1 MPDSP
6 ALPPGL
12 LDSLSALL
20 GPRGLLTAPEDLAPH
35 LSDWRALYQGATP
48 CVLRPADTSELAAA
62 VKLCAAAGV
71 PLVPQGGNTSMVGGA
86 VPDEGGRQV
95 VVSLTRLN
103 RIRAIDPVDM
113 TMTAEAGVVLK
124 TAQLAAQEAGC
135 LFPLSLGAEGTATI
149 GGVLSTNAGGNTTV
163 RYGNARELM
172 LGIEAVLPDGQVWNG
187 LRRLRKDNTGYA
199 LRHLFVGAEGTLG
212 FITAA
217 VLRMYPRPRD
227 TALALCAVAD
237 EDAALGL
244 FRRFRDRDDSAVRAF
259 EYMSGTGVD
268 FCVKH
273 IEGIAPPLSDRAAHY
288 VLVDLASPRPDGGL
302 REMAESVLFE
312 AMQEGLVLDAVLAE
326 SEAQA
331 QKLWRI
337 REEHPEAQKREGA
350 SVKNDVSVPVSKVP
364 EMIRRCSAALVD
376 LIPGSRPVPFGHIG
390 DGNIHM
396 NLEQPVGMD
405 PAAFLARSHDIMDCV
420 NAIVRDLDG
429 SFSAEHGIGR
439 LKTDMMEDWRGGAE
453 IDAMR
458 RIKAAFDPKG
468 LMNPGKV
475 FP

>member
-1 MPDSP
+1 MPDAPTP
-6 ALPPGL
+6 AGL
-12 LDSLSALL
+12 LDRLHALL
-20 GPRGLLTAPEDLAPH
+20 GPRGLLTDPADIAPH
-35 LSDWRALYQGATP
+35 LSDWRALYQGRALA
-48 CVLRPADTSELAAA
+48 VARPADTAEVAA
-62 VKLCAAAGV
+62 VVRLAQETGTPITV
-71 PLVPQGGNTSMVGGA
+71 QGGNTSMVGGA
-86 VPDEGGRQV
+86 VPDESGRHLV
-95 VVSLTRLN
+95 LSLARLN
-103 RIRAIDPVDM
+103 RIRDCDPVDM

-124 TAQLAAQEAGC
+124 TAQNAAQDAGC

-172 LGIEAVLPDGQVWNG
+172 LGLEVVLPDGQIWNG

-212 FITAA
+212 IVTAA
-217 VLRMYPRPRD
+217 VLRMFPRPRD

-237 EDAALGL
+237 EEAALGL

-268 FCVKH
+268 FCVRH
-273 IEGIAPPLSDRAAHY
+273 IEGIAQPLSDRAAHY
-288 VLVDLASPRPDGGL
+288 VLVDLASPRPDAGL
-302 REMAESVLFE
+302 RDMAEAVLAE
-312 AMQEGLVLDAVLAE
+312 AMEEGIVLDAVLAE

-364 EMIRRCSAALVD
+364 EMIRRCSAALVE

-396 NLEQPVGMD
+396 NLEQPPGMD

-439 LKTDMMEDWRGGAE
+439 LKTDMMEEWRGGAE
-453 IDAMR
+453 LDAMK
-458 RIKAAFDPKG
+458 RIKAALDPAG
-468 LMNPGKV
+468 LMNQGKV
-475 FP
+475 LP

>member
-1 MPDSP
+1 MPDAPTP
-6 ALPPGL
+6 AGL
-12 LDSLSALL
+12 LDRLHALL
-20 GPRGLLTAPEDLAPH
+20 GPRGLLTDPADIAPH
-35 LSDWRALYQGATP
+35 LSDWRALYQGRALA
-48 CVLRPADTSELAAA
+48 VARPADTAEVAA
-62 VKLCAAAGV
+62 VVRLAQETGTPITV
-71 PLVPQGGNTSMVGGA
+71 QGGNTSMVGGA
-86 VPDEGGRQV
+86 VPDESGRHLV
-95 VVSLTRLN
+95 LSLARLN
-103 RIRAIDPVDM
+103 RIRDCDPVDM

-124 TAQLAAQEAGC
+124 TAQNAAQEAGC

-172 LGIEAVLPDGQVWNG
+172 LGLEVVLPDGQIWNG

-212 FITAA
+212 IVTAA
-217 VLRMYPRPRD
+217 VLRMFPRPRD

-237 EDAALGL
+237 EEAALGL

-268 FCVKH
+268 FCVRH
-273 IEGIAPPLSDRAAHY
+273 IEGIAQPLSDRAAHY
-288 VLVDLASPRPDGGL
+288 VLVDLASPRPDAGL
-302 REMAESVLFE
+302 RDMAEAVLAE
-312 AMQEGLVLDAVLAE
+312 AMEEGIVLDAVLAE

-364 EMIRRCSAALVD
+364 EMIRRCSAALVA

-396 NLEQPVGMD
+396 NLEQPPGMD

-439 LKTDMMEDWRGGAE
+439 LKTDMMEEWRGGAE
-453 IDAMR
+453 LDAMK
-458 RIKAAFDPKG
+458 RIKAALDPAG

-475 FP
+475 LP

>member
-1 MPDSP
+1 MPDAPTP
-6 ALPPGL
+6 AGL
-12 LDSLSALL
+12 LDRLHALL
-20 GPRGLLTAPEDLAPH
+20 GPRGLLTDPADIAPH
-35 LSDWRALYQGATP
+35 LSDWRALYQGRALA
-48 CVLRPADTSELAAA
+48 VARPADTAEVAA
-62 VKLCAAAGV
+62 VVRLAQETGTPITV
-71 PLVPQGGNTSMVGGA
+71 QGGNTSMVGGA
-86 VPDEGGRQV
+86 VPDESGRHLV
-95 VVSLTRLN
+95 LSLARLN
-103 RIRAIDPVDM
+103 RIRDCDPVDM

-124 TAQLAAQEAGC
+124 TAQNAAQDAGC

-172 LGIEAVLPDGQVWNG
+172 LGLEVVLPDGQIWNG

-212 FITAA
+212 IVTAA
-217 VLRMYPRPRD
+217 VLRMFPRPRD

-237 EDAALGL
+237 EEAALGL

-273 IEGIAPPLSDRAAHY
+273 IEGIAQPLSDRAAHY
-288 VLVDLASPRPDGGL
+288 VLVDLASPRPDAGL
-302 REMAESVLFE
+302 RDMAEAVLAE
-312 AMQEGLVLDAVLAE
+312 AMEEGIVLDAVLAE

-364 EMIRRCSAALVD
+364 EMIRRCSAALVE

-396 NLEQPVGMD
+396 NLEQPPGMD

-439 LKTDMMEDWRGGAE
+439 LKTDMMEEWRGGAE
-453 IDAMR
+453 LDAMK
-458 RIKAAFDPKG
+458 RIKAALDPAG

-475 FP
+475 LP